1 LNHLK
6 SSVDNDSA
14 DLPLAG
20 IRVLD
25 LTRALSGPFCTAL
38 LGDLGADV
46 VKVESPRGEL
56 SRIWGPYQA
65 SESLYFVSANRNKRS
80 LAMNI
85 WSDGGRKVL
94 QSMVEHFDVL
104 VENFRPGVVDALG
117 VGEDWLKAN
126 HPRVIL
132 ASISGFGHVGPR
144 SGEACFDQVAQGMGG
159 LMSLTGTLDS
169 GPMRSGIPLADNL
182 SGMFA
187 AMGICAALAS
197 RQRGL
202 QVRTSLLESV
212 IGVLTFQ
219 AQRFLSLGEV
229 PERAGND
236 HPVTVPYGVFRTADY
251 PINVAAGTA
260 TQWRAL
266 CEVIGAP
273 ELADDERLATEEN
286 RAMNRELVR
295 GEIESR
301 FVRRTAEEWL
311 VALKAVHIPSGPIN
325 DMAATF
331 AEPQVQALGMVQ
343 DAKHSALG
351 TIPVVRGPLWFAGI
365 PTPVRRAAPV
375 LGEHTVEILTEVGC
389 SAEEIDI
396 LIADGVISVAASSQS
411 TESPTKATRGDS

>member
-1 LNHLK
+1 MNDLQPP
-6 SSVDNDSA
+6 VDGANPE
-14 DLPLAG
+14 LPLAE
-20 IRVLD
+20 IKVLD

-38 LGDLGADV
+38 LGDLGADI

-80 LAMNI
+80 LAMDI
-85 WSDGGRKVL
+85 WSDRGRELL
-94 QSMVEHFDVL
+94 QLMVGHFDVL
-104 VENFRPGVVDALG
+104 VENFRPGVLDALG
-117 VGEDWLKAN
+117 LGEDWLKAN
-126 HPRVIL
+126 HPQLIV

-159 LMSLTGTLDS
+159 LMSLTGMRDS
-169 GPMRSGIPLADNL
+169 DPTRSGIPLADNL

-187 AMGICAALAS
+187 ALGICAALAS

-202 QVRTSLLESV
+202 PVRTSLLESI

-236 HPVTVPYGVFRTADY
+236 HPVIVPYGVFRTADH
-251 PINVAAGTA
+251 PINIAAGAA

-266 CEVIGAP
+266 CEVIGGR
-273 ELADDERLATEEN
+273 ELADDERFATEKN
-286 RAMNRELVR
+286 RTKNREQVR

-301 FVRRTAEEWL
+301 LVGRTAEEWL
-311 VALKAVHIPSGPIN
+311 AVLKAAHIPSGPIN

-343 DAKHSALG
+343 EVEHSALG
-351 TIPVVRGPLWFAGI
+351 TIPVTRGPLWFAGI

-375 LGEHTVEILTEVGC
+375 LGEHTAEILAEAGC
-389 SAEEIDI
+389 SAEEIDS
-396 LIADGVISVAASSQS
+396 LMADGIISAAGQQPGQVS
-411 TESPTKATRGDS
+411 A